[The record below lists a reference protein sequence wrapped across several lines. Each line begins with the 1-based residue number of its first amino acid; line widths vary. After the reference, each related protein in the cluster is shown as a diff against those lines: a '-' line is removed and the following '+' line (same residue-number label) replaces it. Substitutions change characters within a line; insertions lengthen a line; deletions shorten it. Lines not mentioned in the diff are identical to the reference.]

1 LRRVGLGGM
10 LRNAVVM
17 IVLTGI
23 FLLGYYIFDPAGFY
37 NFIAV
42 IGDVFRNMT
51 NNGTYYQ

>member
-1 LRRVGLGGM
+1 MRRIGLGGM
-10 LRNAVVM
+10 LRNAIVM

-23 FLLGYYIFDPAGFY
+23 FLLAFYIFDPAGFY

-51 NNGTYYQ
+51 KGTYYQ